1 MTNNQFMIVRNGLL
15 LLTFLPTIAVQA
27 RGLQPVDSVTTVLL
41 SAIPGLQYD
50 VVRFKVK
57 PGARVKVILTNK
69 DDMSHNLVFTKPAA
83 RLLVVN
89 AALKLEE
96 KGPMMNYIPGSSDV
110 LWTIPVLSPGQEKS
124 LAFTAPKSQGAYPY
138 VCTFPGHGFVM
149 YGVMYVTTDE
159 HLPGIEN
166 DLNIPPTRREGKSAE
181 ATAKNDDHILHSVKT
196 KSPHPYEGIENDL
209 NIPPTRREGKS
220 SEATAK
226 NEGHTLHSVKTK
238 SPHPYEPTAPYLYRV
253 YMEGASPA
261 AIAVNLPHE
270 LSYCWDAGTCQL
282 RYAWQGGFVD
292 NTAVWKG
299 QHKNAVAKIVGT
311 IFFREMTTHPL
322 RIGSPEKIPV
332 ATYKGYQLINRYPEF
347 HYTLDGTDVYEL
359 IQSKADGKGLVR
371 TFRIPGVTK
380 PVWLYV
386 HPQDG
391 IEYEAPLGKWEKNKL
406 MLSSG
411 QSREFTIVMTKSVK

>member
-196 KSPHPYEGIENDL
+196 KSPHPYE
-209 NIPPTRREGKS
+209 
-220 SEATAK
+220 
-226 NEGHTLHSVKTK
+226 
-238 SPHPYEPTAPYLYRV
+238 PTAPYLYRV
-253 YMEGASPA
+253 YMEDAGPA
-261 AIAVNLPHE
+261 AIAVNLPHD

>member
-1 MTNNQFMIVRNGLL
+1 MTSNQLVRNGSILPLCL
-15 LLTFLPTIAVQA
+15 LLTFPVQA
-27 RGLQPVDSVTTVLL
+27 MVSPPVDSVTTVLL

-69 DDMSHNLVFTKPAA
+69 DDMSHNLGFTKPGA

-96 KGPMMNYIPGSSDV
+96 KGPMMNYIPRSSDV
-110 LWTIPVLSPGQEKS
+110 LWTISVLSPGQEKS
-124 LAFTAPKSQGAYPY
+124 LAFTAPKSEGAYPY

-166 DLNIPPTRREGKSAE
+166 DLNIPPTRREGKSA
-181 ATAKNDDHILHSVKT
+181 TTGKNEDHSLHSANT
-196 KSPHPYEGIENDL
+196 KSPHPYQ
-209 NIPPTRREGKS
+209 
-220 SEATAK
+220 
-226 NEGHTLHSVKTK
+226 
-238 SPHPYEPTAPYLYRV
+238 PTAAYLYRV
-253 YMEGASPA
+253 YMQDASPA
-261 AIAVNLPHE
+261 AIAVNLPYE

-299 QHKNAVAKIVGT
+299 QHKNAVAKIMGT

>member
-57 PGARVKVILTNK
+57 PGARVKVILKNK
-69 DDMSHNLVFTKPAA
+69 DDMRHNLVFTKPAA

-96 KGPMMNYIPGSSDV
+96 KGPMMNYIPRSSDV
-110 LWTIPVLSPGQEKS
+110 LWTISVLSPGQEKS

-138 VCTFPGHGFVM
+138 VCTFLGHGFVM

-166 DLNIPPTRREGKSAE
+166 DLNIPPTRREGKTAE
-181 ATAKNDDHILHSVKT
+181 ATAKNDDHI
-196 KSPHPYEGIENDL
+196 
-209 NIPPTRREGKS
+209 
-220 SEATAK
+220 
-226 NEGHTLHSVKTK
+226 LHSVKTK

-253 YMEGASPA
+253 YMEDAGPA
-261 AIAVNLPHE
+261 AIAVNLPHD

-371 TFRIPGVTK
+371 TFRIPGMTK

>member
-1 MTNNQFMIVRNGLL
+1 MTSNQLVRNGLL

-166 DLNIPPTRREGKSAE
+166 DLNIPPTRREGKSA
-181 ATAKNDDHILHSVKT
+181 TTGKNEDHSLHSANT
-196 KSPHPYEGIENDL
+196 KSPHPYQ
-209 NIPPTRREGKS
+209 
-220 SEATAK
+220 
-226 NEGHTLHSVKTK
+226 
-238 SPHPYEPTAPYLYRV
+238 PTAPYLYRV
-253 YMEGASPA
+253 YMQDASPA
-261 AIAVNLPHE
+261 AIAVNLPYE

-299 QHKNAVAKIVGT
+299 QHKNAVAKIMGT

-322 RIGSPEKIPV
+322 RIGSPEEIPV
-332 ATYKGYQLINRYPEF
+332 AAYKGYQLINRYPEF

-371 TFRIPGVTK
+371 TFRIPGMTK

>member
-1 MTNNQFMIVRNGLL
+1 MLVRKGLFL
-15 LLTFLPTIAVQA
+15 VLAFLLTIRGQA
-27 RGLQPVDSVTTVLL
+27 RASQPEDSVTTV
-41 SAIPGLQYD
+41 SIKAIPGLQYD
-50 VVRFKVK
+50 IVQFKVK
-57 PGARVKVILTNK
+57 PGARVKVILTNT
-69 DDMSHNLVFTKPAA
+69 DDMSHNLVFTKPGA

-110 LWTIPVLSPGQEKS
+110 LWTIPVLSPGQVKS
-124 LAFTAPKSQGAYPY
+124 IAFTAPTNRGAYPY

-166 DLNIPPTRREGKSAE
+166 DLNIPPTRREGKSA
-181 ATAKNDDHILHSVKT
+181 TTGKNEDHSLHSANT
-196 KSPHPYEGIENDL
+196 KSPHPYQ
-209 NIPPTRREGKS
+209 
-220 SEATAK
+220 
-226 NEGHTLHSVKTK
+226 
-238 SPHPYEPTAPYLYRV
+238 PTAPYLYRV
-253 YMEGASPA
+253 YMQDASPA
-261 AIAVNLPHE
+261 AIAVNLPYE

-299 QHKNAVAKIVGT
+299 QHKNAVAKIMGT

-322 RIGSPEKIPV
+322 RIGSPEEIPV
-332 ATYKGYQLINRYPEF
+332 AAYKGYQLINRYPEF

-380 PVWLYV
+380 PVCLYV

-391 IEYEAPLGKWEKNKL
+391 MEYEAPLGKWKKNKL
-406 MLSSG
+406 MLSSS
-411 QSREFTIVMTKSVK
+411 QAQEFTIVMTKSVK